1 MAFLTHQRGSMPV
14 AAGDL
19 PAALRFLLMLAGVL
33 ILPATSGQDRH
44 YQLKAAFLVNF
55 AQYVEW
61 PTEAFP
67 TEETPF
73 VFGVLGDN
81 PFRPALKDLVTGEV
95 VNGRKAVVEE
105 YKSVREIRRCH
116 ILFISDSERTR
127 LPAIMRALKGRSILT
142 VSDLEGFEREGGMI
156 RFVTQTRVRFR
167 INSAA
172 ASEANLTISSKLLRL
187 ADSVE
192 SAKAK

>member
-1 MAFLTHQRGSMPV
+1 MRMF
-14 AAGDL
+14 
-19 PAALRFLLMLAGVL
+19 LMLAGL
-33 ILPATSGQDRH
+33 LAAPASPGQDRL
-44 YQLKAAFLVNF
+44 YQLKAAFIVNF

-67 TEETPF
+67 TDETPF
-73 VFGVLGDN
+73 VFGVLGDS
-81 PFRPALKDLVTGEV
+81 PLRPTLKDLIAGEN

-105 YKSVREIRRCH
+105 YKSVRDIQRCH
-116 ILFISDSERTR
+116 ILFISDSEKTR
-127 LPAIMRALKGRSILT
+127 LPTILRALKGRSILT

-192 SAKAK
+192 SAKLK

>member
-1 MAFLTHQRGSMPV
+1 MAILTHPRSLATEAARVFPV
-14 AAGDL
+14 A
-19 PAALRFLLMLAGVL
+19 LRLLLTLAGLL
-33 ILPATSGQDRH
+33 IVPPSSGQDRH

-67 TEETPF
+67 TADTPF

-81 PFRPALKDLVTGEV
+81 PFHPALKDLVTGEV
-95 VNGRKAVVEE
+95 VNGRKALVEE
-105 YKSVREIRRCH
+105 YKSVRDIRRCH

-142 VSDLEGFEREGGMI
+142 VSDLEGFERDGGMI

>member
-1 MAFLTHQRGSMPV
+1 MSVV
-14 AAGDL
+14 ARNL
-19 PAALRFLLMLAGVL
+19 PAALRFLIMLAGVFV
-33 ILPATSGQDRH
+33 IPATSGQDRH